1 MTDLISILEQLNKS
15 DEYPLHMPGHKRNYG
30 RGFLADAYGI
40 DITEIEGYDNLYEA
54 DGILKNSMERAA
66 RVYGAEETFFLV
78 NGSTVGILSAIT
90 GALKRGER
98 ILVARNCHKA
108 VFHAMELRELQAV
121 YLHPE
126 YLSDWDIQ
134 GKILLEEVREKLT
147 KYPDI
152 KAVLITSPTYEGIV
166 SPVADIAKLVHE
178 YNIPLIVDEAHG
190 AHFSFDER
198 FPESAIQAGAD
209 VVIQSMHKTLP
220 SFTQTALMHMK
231 KGYVD
236 TQKIKEYI
244 GYYQT
249 SSPSYLFMAGM
260 DACISQIEKKG
271 NHLWDEFFQIR
282 EDFIKRMGNL
292 SHLRIFTKNDA
303 CKLLV
308 SVKGTGLTGKLLQE
322 ILLSKYHIQ
331 LEMAAESY
339 ILGIITMCDTKEGL
353 DRLGDALLEID
364 KELELKETNVLKED
378 CNFENIDELFH
389 PDGVDYFMKADS
401 KKQEEIVYSLAQ
413 VRELETE
420 EVMLE
425 EATGRICAAY
435 INIYPPGIP
444 LFVPGERITE
454 EGVGLIQRYLMKQLN
469 VQGLLGK
476 QITVCKQDKACVNGT
491 R

>member
-1 MTDLISILEQLNKS
+1 MSDLVSILKQLHKS

-30 RGFLADAYGI
+30 SDFLSDAYGI

-54 DGILKNSMERAA
+54 EGILKDAMERAA

-98 ILVARNCHKA
+98 IMAARNCHKA
-108 VFHAMELRELQAV
+108 VFHAIELRELQAV

-134 GKILLEEVREKLT
+134 GGIQIEEVREKLEQ
-147 KYPDI
+147 YPDI
-152 KAVLITSPTYEGIV
+152 KAVIVTSPTYEGIV
-166 SPVADIAKLVHE
+166 SPIAEIARLVHE

-190 AHFSFDER
+190 AHFPFDQR

-220 SFTQTALMHMK
+220 SFTQTALLHMK

-236 TQKIKEYI
+236 TDRIREYI

-260 DACISQIEKKG
+260 DHCICEIEKKKS
-271 NHLWDEFFQIR
+271 HLWDEFFQMR

-292 SHLRIFTKNDA
+292 SHIRIFLQNDA
-303 CKLLV
+303 CKLMI
-308 SVKGTGLTGKLLQE
+308 SVKGTDMNGHQLQE
-322 ILLSKYHIQ
+322 VLLNKYHIQ

-339 ILGIITMCDTKEGL
+339 VLGIITMCDTKEGFN
-353 DRLGDALLEID
+353 RLGEALLEID
-364 KELELKETNVLKED
+364 KELKVK
-378 CNFENIDELFH
+378 
-389 PDGVDYFMKADS
+389 DS
-401 KKQEEIVYSLAQ
+401 KLSKEFNPESMENMLFEDGSSINLAKNRVQEEMVYSLAQ
-413 VRELETE
+413 VRELKKE
-420 EVMLE
+420 EVLLK
-425 EATGRICAAY
+425 EAAGRVCAGY
-435 INIYPPGIP
+435 INVYPPGIP
-444 LFVPGERITE
+444 LYLPGERITE
-454 EGVGLIQRYLMKQLN
+454 EGIELIQRYLDKKLN
-469 VQGLLGK
+469 VQGIRNLR
-476 QITVCKQDKACVNGT
+476 ISVCEELYA
-491 R
+491 